1 MPFRKI
7 YKGVSPL
14 LIMVGK
20 CIRCGEKGF
29 VYLGWKS
36 DKKTGKAIRDK
47 QVFCM
52 MCKPMGWRRANKK

>member
-1 MPFRKI
+1 MT
-7 YKGVSPL
+7 
-14 LIMVGK
+14 GK

-36 DKKTGKAIRDK
+36 DKKTGKSIRDK